1 MKVAFVTDDGKT
13 IGEHF
18 GRARYF
24 RVITIEDGQ
33 ITNSEMREKPFH
45 HIGDEDA
52 RQYDTGAQEA
62 NVEHLHQQQEHHHG
76 LGPEAG
82 QRREKMVAVIA
93 DCTVVVSRGMGRPMY
108 EALQAA
114 NVRPIMTDMPNIDEA
129 LQMFSEGTLTNLQE
143 RIH

>member
-13 IGEHF
+13 ISEHF

-24 RVITIEDGQ
+24 QVITIEDGQ
-33 ITNSEMREKPFH
+33 IINHEMREKPFH

-52 RQYDTGAQEA
+52 RQYDTGAQP
-62 NVEHLHQQQEHHHG
+62 EHVQHQHQQQEHHHG
-76 LGPEAG
+76 VGPEAG
-82 QRREKMVAVIA
+82 DRRQKMAEVIS

-108 EALQAA
+108 EALQND
-114 NVRPIMTDMPNIDEA
+114 NVRPIVTDMPDIKQA
-129 LQMFSEGTLTNLQE
+129 LQMFIQGTLTHVQE